1 MKITINEPCHENW
14 DAMTPNT
21 QGAFCKVCAKDVVDF
36 SNKSLQQIKNFYS
49 EERTEKVCARFKEEQ
64 LQELSVDDFVSK
76 FQYWNIAKKFA
87 AIFFIAFGLTIF
99 STQTGMAQGAP
110 MVNSGVSYT
119 PDKTPKKD
127 TTKKQTNPPK
137 DTKMGKVKCTNPNTN
152 QQTTKGEAKILMGDV
167 AAPIKEDP
175 IIMGEMSLPPKQKA
189 MPPKK
194 KEN

>member
-14 DAMTPNT
+14 NAMTPNA

-36 SNKSLQQIKNFYS
+36 SNKSLQQIKNFFS

-64 LQELSVDDFVSK
+64 LQELSEDDFVSK
-76 FQYWNIAKKFA
+76 FQYWNFTKKFA
-87 AIFFIAFGLTIF
+87 AIFFMALGLTLF
-99 STQTGMAQGAP
+99 APKKGMAQGAP
-110 MVNSGVSYT
+110 MVNGGVSYI

-167 AAPIKEDP
+167 AAPPKEEP
-175 IIMGEMSLPPKQKA
+175 KIMGLMTVPNKKNKHN
-189 MPPKK
+189 KK

>member
-1 MKITINEPCHENW
+1 MKIIINEPCHENW

-36 SNKSLQQIKNFYS
+36 SNKSLNQIKSFFS

-64 LQELSVDDFVSK
+64 LQELSVEDFVSK

-99 STQTGMAQGAP
+99 SSQNGMAQGKP
-110 MVNSGVSYT
+110 MVNGGVSYT

-127 TTKKQTNPPK
+127 TTKKQTNLPK

-152 QQTTKGEAKILMGDV
+152 QQTTKGEAIIMGDV
-167 AAPIKEDP
+167 AAPPREEP
-175 IIMGEMSLPPKQKA
+175 MIMGVMTVPNKEKQTL
-189 MPPKK
+189 PKK